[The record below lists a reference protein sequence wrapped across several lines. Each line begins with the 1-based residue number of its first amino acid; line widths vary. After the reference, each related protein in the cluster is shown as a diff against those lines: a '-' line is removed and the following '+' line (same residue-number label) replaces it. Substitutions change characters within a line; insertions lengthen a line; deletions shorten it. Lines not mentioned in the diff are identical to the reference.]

1 MTANAKNGF
10 LLSNGHWQ
18 NHYLNNPVSIV
29 VVNLMP
35 TKETTERQFLESFNR
50 LTHHVELTFFI
61 RQLTTS
67 KTFPSQRSLKL
78 TSA

>member
-50 LTHHVELTFFI
+50 LTQDVELT
-61 RQLTTS
+61 
-67 KTFPSQRSLKL
+67 
-78 TSA
+78 A

>member
-10 LLSNGHWQ
+10 LLSSGQWQ

-35 TKETTERQFLESFNR
+35 TKEITER
-50 LTHHVELTFFI
+50 
-61 RQLTTS
+61 
-67 KTFPSQRSLKL
+67 
-78 TSA
+78 

>member
-35 TKETTERQFLESFNR
+35 TKETTERQFLESFNSCLLYTSINAAPASR
-50 LTHHVELTFFI
+50 QPAATPLTI
-61 RQLTTS
+61 
-67 KTFPSQRSLKL
+67 
-78 TSA
+78 SAIF